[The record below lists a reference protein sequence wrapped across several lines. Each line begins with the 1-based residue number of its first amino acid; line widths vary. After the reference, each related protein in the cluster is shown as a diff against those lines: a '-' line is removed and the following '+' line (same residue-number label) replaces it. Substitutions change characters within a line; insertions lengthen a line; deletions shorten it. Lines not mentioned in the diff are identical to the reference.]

1 MTEDIPKSAGP
12 GQPASV
18 NPTSPG
24 VVVTPPA
31 GQDAGTQ
38 NPFPYVVAF
47 VIAVLAVWGLMTFQ
61 SREEEKPLPVQ
72 AHAPAPVVSLTPIAQ
87 ETVATVAIERVE
99 KPESVIVEATGEEGQ
114 TVVVETVTVPASS
127 GEQTLT
133 SSKAKA
139 RTEDQLEETREL
151 SQPIEVVDLDYSAQ
165 LFPPLDESELD
176 AAMTQLDADIDAT
189 EETAAAKS
197 QSSGL
202 EILEERFDALED
214 RRQAMNAPL
223 SQADRTTLTRQIEEL
238 RAELSAFQKDL
249 AAL

>member
-18 NPTSPG
+18 NPASPG

-47 VIAVLAVWGLMTFQ
+47 VIGVLAVWGLMTFQ

-72 AHAPAPVVSLTPIAQ
+72 AHAPAPVVSLTPVVQ
-87 ETVATVAIERVE
+87 ETITTVEIDRVERPERVVVQA
-99 KPESVIVEATGEEGQ
+99 PSEEGQ
-114 TVVVETVTVPASS
+114 TVVVETVTAPSSTGARAST
-127 GEQTLT
+127 E
-133 SSKAKA
+133 A
-139 RTEDQLEETREL
+139 RVADQPEVTQEA

-165 LFPPLDESELD
+165 LFPPLTEAELD
-176 AAMTQLDADIDAT
+176 TAMTQLDADIDAT
-189 EETAAAKS
+189 EETAEAKS

-214 RRQAMNAPL
+214 RRQSMNAPL
-223 SQADRTTLTRQIEEL
+223 SQVDRTTLTRQIEEL
-238 RAELSAFQKDL
+238 RGELSAFQQDL